1 MFYWSNNTLERFHR
15 GNKDL
20 PPCIAL
26 ISIQIKCLVVVF
38 FAHEKRGHI
47 MRNTESHF
55 KLSVKVLLLDS
66 SLNDEYLK
74 YMK

>member
-20 PPCIAL
+20 SPCIVL
-26 ISIQIKCLVVVF
+26 ISMQLLCLV
-38 FAHEKRGHI
+38 GHI
-47 MRNTESHF
+47 MQNTKSHF
-55 KLSVKVLLLDS
+55 NLSVKVLMLDS